1 MNVLLLFCVG
11 NTDDTHT
18 IKNKYDLFH
27 KSGSSFLKFLGYKN
41 DLDIFIEIAFQ
52 ASSSFLY

>member
-1 MNVLLLFCVG
+1 MFCCCFCVG
-11 NTDDTHT
+11 NTVDTLT